1 MKKKE
6 TIADHELLV
15 LIHKSIDVAK
25 LKEQD
30 KTTTKKR
37 ADKLFKGIINFF

>member
-6 TIADHELLV
+6 AISDHELLV
-15 LIHKSIDVAK
+15 LIHKSIDVEK

-30 KTTTKKR
+30 KTITKKR
-37 ADKLFKGIINFF
+37 VDKLFQDFKTM